1 MFPTLLSLVG
11 CFDTWYKPYIEPV
24 VVGPLSLPTVEY
36 ALTISSKDLFQVPRE
51 NNTLDRRQEQNCS
64 TSDATQILPY
74 EQLKPL
80 VLSVEIDQIQ
90 VDGKTVLLDNLTIAP
105 PTSKQLTNIPSLYDV
120 MFPLY
125 ESTAKLLYPCA
136 HFNNP
141 LPHTLLITVDERV
154 STAWLFNIIYTLG
167 QTSFSNFAFLVH
179 DPEPSTLGDFE
190 FIGGLNT
197 AEDDTDEATPWD
209 DEVGKRL
216 DTSVQF
222 QGIEH
227 LRWKDSDGL
236 KQQRHITDL
245 PRFLGYESPPTVTL
259 VTHPGLYVQSWMQGY
274 NALYKS
280 GVYCIDNTFSI
291 SPSNEENIL
300 PTATLRS
307 DTVQPDYWNDTD
319 TKLPVILFNL
329 PSIGEI
335 SIKNRIDG
343 VRCATSQTSE
353 AIENIPDAETETK
366 SINFLE
372 STVLD
377 QLHPED

>member
-24 VVGPLSLPTVEY
+24 VVGPLSLPTIEY

-90 VDGKTVLLDNLTIAP
+90 VDGKTVLLDNLTIDP

-125 ESTAKLLYPCA
+125 ESTAKMLYPCGR
-136 HFNNP
+136 FNNP

-197 AEDDTDEATPWD
+197 AEDDSDEVTPWD

-227 LRWKDSDGL
+227 LSWKGSDGL
-236 KQQRHITDL
+236 QHQSRMTDI
-245 PRFLGYESPPTVTL
+245 PRFLGYEAPPTITL
-259 VTHPGLYVQSWMQGY
+259 ITHPGLYVQSWMQGY

-280 GVYCIDNTFSI
+280 GVYCIDSIFSI
-291 SPSNEENIL
+291 PSSNKDIPL

-307 DTVQPDYWNDTD
+307 DTVQSDSWNDTE
-319 TKLPVILFNL
+319 TELPVILFNL
-329 PSIGEI
+329 PSIGQMG
-335 SIKNRIDG
+335 IKKRIDG
-343 VRCATSQTSE
+343 VQCATRRKRE
-353 AIENIPDAETETK
+353 KRENIPETK
-366 SINFLE
+366 STGLLE
-372 STVLD
+372 SIALD
-377 QLHPED
+377 LLHLED

>member
-1 MFPTLLSLVG
+1 MSPILLSLVG

-24 VVGPLSLPTVEY
+24 VVGPLSLPTVEH
-36 ALTISSKDLFQVPRE
+36 ALSISPRDLFQVPRE
-51 NNTLDRRQEQNCS
+51 NNTLDRWQEQNCS

-74 EQLKPL
+74 DQLKPL

-120 MFPLY
+120 IFPLY
-125 ESTAKLLYPCA
+125 ESTSKMLYPCGG
-136 HFNNP
+136 FNSP

-154 STAWLFNIIYTLG
+154 STAWLFNIIYTLA

-179 DPEPSTLGDFE
+179 DPEPSTLGDFD

-197 AEDDTDEATPWD
+197 AADDTDELAPWFY
-209 DEVGKRL
+209 EGGKRI

-227 LRWKDSDGL
+227 LSWKDSDGL
-236 KQQRHITDL
+236 KQQSHITDT
-245 PRFLGYESPPTVTL
+245 PRFLGYEAPPTVTL

-280 GVYCIDNTFSI
+280 GVYCIDSIFSI
-291 SPSNEENIL
+291 RSFNKENTL

-307 DTVQPDYWNDTD
+307 DTFQTDSWNDTE
-319 TKLPVILFNL
+319 TKLPVIIFNL
-329 PSIGEI
+329 PSIGEL
-335 SIKNRIDG
+335 SIKKRIDG
-343 VRCATSQTSE
+343 VQCATSKIEE
-353 AIENIPDAETETK
+353 AIEKIPETK
-366 SINFLE
+366 SINSGLE
-372 STVLD
+372 SIFLD
-377 QLHPED
+377 QLHLAD